1 MTTTYDRISALAPTP
16 EAFEPEWSRD
26 TLGTILAEG
35 PAPARAPHPWWR
47 GSRRRAAALVAAAAV
62 ALSAGTAVAGGGP
75 VEVVKNALQDF
86 SKQPNTT
93 ANGLGRLNDPELVA
107 KFRAK
112 NGIFA
117 LWAAT
122 SSSGKVCFAMAD
134 GTWDG
139 EGLPTR
145 SQLGYGCGGELVD
158 RTDPDRT
165 TELTR
170 PEQLGGF
177 FKDSGGPIVYGISPY
192 PEAVSVRVRGRGV
205 DRTLPIRPDS
215 HGFGAAI
222 PEASR
227 ATAITVTFLDHA
239 GRVLGPGPAR
249 WVAPVG

>member
-1 MTTTYDRISALAPTP
+1 MTTTHDRVSALAPTP

-26 TLGTILAEG
+26 TLGTILTEA
-35 PAPARAPHPWWR
+35 PAPSPAPHPWWR

-75 VEVVKNALQDF
+75 VEVVKNALLDF

-93 ANGLGRLNDPELVA
+93 ANGLGRLDDPELVA
-107 KFRAK
+107 KFRTK
-112 NGIFA
+112 IGIFA
-117 LWAAT
+117 LWVAT
-122 SSSGKVCFAMAD
+122 SSSGKVCFAMAN

-139 EGLPTR
+139 EGVPTR
-145 SQLGYGCGGELVD
+145 GQLGYGCGGVLVD
-158 RTDPDRT
+158 RADPDQT

-177 FKDSGGPIVYGISPY
+177 FKDSGGPIAYGISPY
-192 PEAVSVRVRGRGV
+192 PDAVSVRLQGPGV
-205 DRTLPIRPDS
+205 DRTLPIRSDS

-227 ATAITVTFLDHA
+227 ATAITVTFLDDA
-239 GRVLGPGPAR
+239 GRVLGPVPMR